1 MGDYDNIRCYV
12 VLNIT
17 QGFGNIVLNNI
28 HDADIPALIDSKL
41 EGHGKVIHSEEK
53 WDSGILSHD
62 LHLYYELNIN
72 CYRLI
77 KAKKNKVLAK
87 ILKWTG
93 MQKSIIKSVLE
104 ESIEEGF
111 MKELNGRQI
120 IVRLKSCDVV

>member
-1 MGDYDNIRCYV
+1 MGDYDHIRCYV

-28 HDADIPALIDSKL
+28 HDANIPALIDSKL

-53 WDSGILSHD
+53 WDSGILTHD

-77 KAKKNKVLAK
+77 KKEKQSRGKNAKMDRNAK
-87 ILKWTG
+87 IDY
-93 MQKSIIKSVLE
+93 QKCFRRINRRRFHAKT
-104 ESIEEGF
+104 
-111 MKELNGRQI
+111 KR
-120 IVRLKSCDVV
+120 